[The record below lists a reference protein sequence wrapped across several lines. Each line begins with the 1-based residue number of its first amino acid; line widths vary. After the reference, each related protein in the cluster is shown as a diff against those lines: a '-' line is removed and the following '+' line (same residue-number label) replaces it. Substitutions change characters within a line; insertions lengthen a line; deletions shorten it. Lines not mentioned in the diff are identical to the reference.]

1 MKSVKPEKMNEF
13 LNVGLTP
20 SLNEKINA
28 FCDKFEVNRSQAA
41 RYILQGYFDGD
52 FEIPEVTPIPKN
64 ETDFENFE
72 VAS

>member
-1 MKSVKPEKMNEF
+1 MKSIKPEKMNEF

-28 FCDKFEVNRSQAA
+28 FCDKHRVNRSQAA
-41 RYILQGYFDGD
+41 RYILEGFFEGD
-52 FEIPEVTPIPKN
+52 FEIPEDTSVSQN
-64 ETDFENFE
+64 SADFENIG